1 MRLAG
6 PSAPMAIRVSI
17 DSPFASIRQPPS
29 CREIPVTRADV
40 RRSAPSSTA
49 PSTIQRSKAG
59 RSIAYPGS
67 RVMYNQFPFG
77 ATHFAPD
84 TRWATHPPG
93 GGRPSAASPTSLP
106 PPAPWPGPPPT
117 FFLWGTAV
125 RNPAAASCR
134 AAMPPEGPAPTTTA
148 SNTSCKESEADISAL
163 RRGLGRESP
172 REVFP
177 VRGRPIH
184 VRRDTSAK
192 GRSALFRD
200 ELDRGQDPEAVHGRV
215 FGEAHLLHD
224 LGRARV
230 GVVPQEVEDRDL
242 LWVEDLR
249 DRALLRAGLEL
260 HPLVEPLPL
269 LRRRDDDLEERL
281 LLDLEE
287 VLRDGRRRD
296 PHPVGQLRDLRVPV
310 AVHLVLDDD
319 RQDLALTFREE
330 SRPVGRVHPAGQRPG
345 PVLSVFVGRR
355 SWAFVR
361 QDPRTE
367 PRRDAGV
374 RHRSLHRLQGYNRR
388 PVFPIFGW
396 RNARR
401 AHRREED
408 RGRGS
413 RGTEAAPRRPR
424 EGWDRAGPR
433 RDHRRRGSGLE
444 ALREDEVQSF
454 RGNGPRALDRGAA
467 RKGPRASLARGGRPL
482 ERGPQGP
489 WDPRPAAA
497 ASADPSRRR
506 RLGGRSAEGRGLLP
520 PDERGAR
527 PDRPA
532 PFRPGD
538 AGGGPGTSPPPRG
551 PFRPPGRGPWWAPP
565 PHRGNSR

>member
-1 MRLAG
+1 MKNH
-6 PSAPMAIRVSI
+6 V
-17 DSPFASIRQPPS
+17 
-29 CREIPVTRADV
+29 
-40 RRSAPSSTA
+40 
-49 PSTIQRSKAG
+49 
-59 RSIAYPGS
+59 
-67 RVMYNQFPFG
+67 PFG
-77 ATHFAPD
+77 TMHFAPD
-84 TRWATHPPG
+84 TRWAIHSW
-93 GGRPSAASPTSLP
+93 GGRRPFDSRPNSLTPSAHWTGSPT
-106 PPAPWPGPPPT
+106 T
-117 FFLWGTAV
+117 FFLSRIAV
-125 RNPAAASCR
+125 RKPAAASCR

-148 SNTSCKESEADISAL
+148 SSTSRKESEADISAL

-184 VRRDTSAK
+184 VRRDTAAK

-287 VLRDGRRRD
+287 GLRDGRRRD

-355 SWAFVR
+355 RWAFVR
-361 QDPRTE
+361 QDRRTE
-367 PRRDAGV
+367 SRRGAGV

-388 PVFPIFGW
+388 PVIPIFGW

-413 RGTEAAPRRPR
+413 GGTEAAPRRPI

-433 RDHRRRGSGLE
+433 GGHRRRGSGLE
-444 ALREDEVQSF
+444 ALREDEGQGLG
-454 RGNGPRALDRGAA
+454 GNGPRALDGGVA
-467 RKGPRASLARGGRPL
+467 RKGLRASLARGGRSL

-497 ASADPSRRR
+497 SSADP
-506 RLGGRSAEGRGLLP
+506 
-520 PDERGAR
+520 
-527 PDRPA
+527 
-532 PFRPGD
+532 
-538 AGGGPGTSPPPRG
+538 
-551 PFRPPGRGPWWAPP
+551 
-565 PHRGNSR
+565 H